1 MIALDLCQANY
12 QVLLIIYLKGFIT
25 KNVENVSLVL
35 CTCQLTEDNKLI
47 FKCIDCNNNY
57 SLHFNKD
64 LINRFTHTYK
74 FCNKDIN
81 KFILLSREGI
91 YPYEYMDGW
100 ERFDETFLPNKE
112 YFIVV

>member
-25 KNVENVSLVL
+25 KNVENVSVVL

-64 LINRFTHTYK
+64 LINRFTHTHINFVTK
-74 FCNKDIN
+74 ILINLFCYQEKEFIHMNTWMVGKDLMKHFYLIKN
-81 KFILLSREGI
+81 IL
-91 YPYEYMDGW
+91 
-100 ERFDETFLPNKE
+100 
-112 YFIVV
+112 